1 MYQSGVEKAK
11 NLLRVAYSGA
21 VGPEETRRCAED
33 LLTFLPFVTPGFR
46 LLADFSK
53 LDRMDVACAPDIKR
67 MMDLCNEQGVKHV
80 VRVIPDPSKDIG
92 MKIMSLFHY
101 RKDVEIITC
110 ETLEEG
116 LRILAVPA

>member
-11 NLLRVAYSGA
+11 NLLSVAYSGA
-21 VGPEETRRCAED
+21 VGPEETRRCAEE
-33 LLTFLPFVTPGFR
+33 LLTFLPSVTTGFR
-46 LLADFSK
+46 LLADFTK
-53 LDRMDVACAPDIKR
+53 LEEMDVACAPDIKW
-67 MMDLCNEQGVKHV
+67 MMDLCNQHGVKQV

-101 RKDVEIITC
+101 RKDVEIMTC

-116 LRILAVPA
+116 MKF